1 MPRLPAF
8 DRVLV
13 VVAPHGGYITSGRK
27 RALIK
32 SRHYRMSG
40 QRLLVVEKKRALGVL
55 VLGPPRPVTLAG
67 FRRARPLHLVTEEER
82 RRWWAR
88 KTHFWLYPVVSRRR
102 LRAPIPVD
110 YPQGP
115 QVFVRPENLTVRR
128 I

>member
-1 MPRLPAF
+1 M
-8 DRVLV
+8 
-13 VVAPHGGYITSGRK
+13 
-27 RALIK
+27 
-32 SRHYRMSG
+32 
-40 QRLLVVEKKRALGVL
+40 
-55 VLGPPRPVTLAG
+55 VLGRSEGFKQRFLVMHFFNPVRYMKL
-67 FRRARPLHLVTEEER
+67 LELVTEEER